1 MKLLTREELREV
13 QDKHFSPADAE
24 RSINVCDIQNWEH
37 LFWNDDW
44 EWIGDEDDIHQDIQF
59 VDIML
64 RYERTRSEC
73 IYRLMNVLSEQ
84 SVLVC
89 DQLLFIGD
97 FMDLHFWGYF
107 GVEKPRNNAYV
118 WEMDMCLP
126 TDKQQY
132 FERNP
137 TKGLS
142 SNLGGN
148 SPSAPQVQKDIGV
161 GTLF

>member
-13 QDKHFSPADAE
+13 KDKHFSPADAE
-24 RSINVCDIQNWEH
+24 RSIEVCDIENWEH
-37 LFWNDDW
+37 LFWDEDCKW
-44 EWIGDEDDIHQDIQF
+44 VGDEEVRKDTF
-59 VDIML
+59 SDIML

-89 DQLLFIGD
+89 DQLLLIGD
-97 FMDLHFWGYF
+97 FMDLHFWGFY

-132 FERNP
+132 FMRNP

>member
-1 MKLLTREELREV
+1 MTLLTRDELREV

-24 RSINVCDIQNWEH
+24 RSIEVCDIDNWEH
-37 LFWNDDW
+37 LFWDEDCK
-44 EWIGDEDDIHQDIQF
+44 WIGDEDARKDIF
-59 VDIML
+59 SDIML

-73 IYRLMNVLSEQ
+73 IYRLMNILSERD
-84 SVLVC
+84 VLVC
-89 DQLLFIGD
+89 DQMILISD
-97 FMDLHFWGYF
+97 FMDLHFWGFY

-132 FERNP
+132 FMRDP